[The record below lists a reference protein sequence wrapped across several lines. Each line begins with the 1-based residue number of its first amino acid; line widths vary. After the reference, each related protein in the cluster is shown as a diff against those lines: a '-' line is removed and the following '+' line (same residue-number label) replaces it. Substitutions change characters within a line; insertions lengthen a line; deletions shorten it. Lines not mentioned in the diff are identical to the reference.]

1 MQVFPLAQMVRARDP
16 SVREIRVPPVDYSP
30 QHESSLRGIYM
41 WVVREWWT
49 FCRDVLA
56 ENYTTPPP
64 LFRDSDG
71 QQLQW
76 LIDQRDAWINS
87 RIVYQTDG
95 LRRWV
100 TRLASWHDGR
110 FVRSVRSA
118 TGVRVDGFVRMEDL
132 RGPLE
137 ERIAQNVA
145 LIRGLSD
152 DTRKRVEAVV
162 FESFAMRHTKREF
175 LRRLALAMGVSQRQ
189 ARGIARDQA
198 EKIQSFMNQFW
209 QQSLGFSE
217 YIWRTRRDDRVR
229 VSHRAREGVR
239 FRWDRPPSDGHPGH
253 PVNCRCLAEAYM
265 RMEQ

>member
-1 MQVFPLAQMVRARDP
+1 MAPLAQMVLARDP
-16 SVREIRVPPVDYSP
+16 SRKEIRVRPVDYSTTY
-30 QHESSLRGIYM
+30 ERELRQVYM
-41 WVVREWWT
+41 AVVREWWV
-49 FCRDVLA
+49 FCRDVLTGA
-56 ENYTTPPP
+56 YVRPPP
-64 LFRDSDG
+64 LLRDSDG

-87 RIVYQTDG
+87 RVVYQTDT

-100 TRLASWHDGR
+100 TRLGAWHGGR
-110 FVRSVRSA
+110 YVRSVRSA

-137 ERIAQNVA
+137 ERIAWNVS

-162 FESFAMRHTKREF
+162 FESFALRRTKREF
-175 LRRLALAMGVSQRQ
+175 LRELARAMGVSQRQ
-189 ARGIARDQA
+189 ARNIARDQA
-198 EKIQSFMNQFW
+198 EKIQAFLNQFW
-209 QQSLGFSE
+209 QQSLGFDE
-217 YIWRTRRDDRVR
+217 YIWRTRRDERVR

-253 PVNCRCLAEAYM
+253 PVNCRCLPEAYM
-265 RMEQ
+265 RLV